1 MHVFDDLSHFLVD
14 REHDGLAGRY
24 TQHTGSDTLV
34 ERAEAFLAEHFTRN
48 VLDLLVR
55 RRARW
60 VACFL

>member
-1 MHVFDDLSHFLVD
+1 MHIFDDLSHFLVD

-34 ERAEAFLAEHFTRN
+34 ERAEAFLAEHFTRDI
-48 VLDLLVR
+48 LDLLVR
-55 RRARW
+55 RRAGW